1 MEKRKVNQIIYG
13 DVPAIPSYMC
23 WRLDKRLVGDRVLKA
38 VRKFEDFSE
47 LTFRKVSD
55 GKFHF
60 ETPDKDILI
69 CSIQMR

>member
-1 MEKRKVNQIIYG
+1 MNRKVDQKLHG

-38 VRKFEDFSE
+38 GYKFEDYSE
-47 LTFRKVSD
+47 LWFRKVSD

-60 ETPDKDILI
+60 ETLEKDILI